1 MMKGM
6 IIMKLKNIMNDDVMK
21 ATFTG
26 VIATIIVTWI
36 ITPLANHIFPAILS
50 LLNSF
55 SSSFSDYLYRCMS
68 YRFPGS
74 TGSSV
79 LLFTNE
85 ILYFL
90 LFFSFFTFDFFIS
103 KHLRNSRKRISNVS
117 LSEKD
122 IKLFRFHRIV
132 LYGLF
137 ILTIL
142 LIEFTC
148 LSDLYIYKQATTTY
162 TNIEIVS
169 PYISDQEYK
178 ALKSQ
183 FHLISNEN
191 DFDKLTLAIDNIA
204 KRNSI
209 ELKK

>member
-1 MMKGM
+1 M
-6 IIMKLKNIMNDDVMK
+6 
-21 ATFTG
+21 
-26 VIATIIVTWI
+26 
-36 ITPLANHIFPAILS
+36 
-50 LLNSF
+50 
-55 SSSFSDYLYRCMS
+55 
-68 YRFPGS
+68 
-74 TGSSV
+74 
-79 LLFTNE
+79 
-85 ILYFL
+85 
-90 LFFSFFTFDFFIS
+90 
-103 KHLRNSRKRISNVS
+103 
-117 LSEKD
+117 
-122 IKLFRFHRIV
+122 

-142 LIEFTC
+142 LIEFTY

>member
-1 MMKGM
+1 M
-6 IIMKLKNIMNDDVMK
+6 D
-21 ATFTG
+21 
-26 VIATIIVTWI
+26 
-36 ITPLANHIFPAILS
+36 ILYY
-50 LLNSF
+50 SF
-55 SSSFSDYLYRCMS
+55 S
-68 YRFPGS
+68 
-74 TGSSV
+74 T
-79 LLFTNE
+79 
-85 ILYFL
+85 
-90 LFFSFFTFDFFIS
+90 FTFDFFIS

-142 LIEFTC
+142 LIEFTY